1 MDLQMPT
8 SKRFTLAQRLFAIST
23 TLIVAMAGVAALTWV
38 LIGQLTAHAE
48 LVGAARVSQLQRIA
62 ELELN
67 VTRASLQLRHA
78 ILART
83 PEEMGVALAES
94 LLEHGRYEPD
104 AVWARWR
111 TWAATARDI
120 GINTRRS
127 LSSPDWRNVAGDSS
141 RSAGNGALMRSFP
154 LAVAMFESTDAAV
167 LDVCLHQ
174 AALTHGHPAAGWGT
188 WIGVELTRFAIAGD
202 DIWSELD
209 RLLVDLPDHVH
220 AAFATV
226 LSPTWTPDLPAP
238 ANGTVWGCLAQAVWA
253 VRSTTSFE
261 DAVVA
266 AVTLGDDADTVGCV
280 TGAIAGA
287 KYGVDA
293 IPARWAAAV
302 HGSVEGA
309 AGAERYDAV
318 RLRSAAERLFEL
330 DLR

>member
-1 MDLQMPT
+1 MHPHDTVTPT
-8 SKRFTLAQRLFAIST
+8 PEHDEPNRPELPRAIG
-23 TLIVAMAGVAALTWV
+23 AV
-38 LIGQLTAHAE
+38 L
-48 LVGAARVSQLQRIA
+48 GAAVGDALGAPFEFMPRGTYRTRFA
-62 ELELN
+62 EPVLEGPGEM
-67 VTRASLQLRHA
+67 VGGGTFGWAPGEFTDDTQ
-78 ILART
+78 
-83 PEEMGVALAES
+83 MGVALAES

-127 LSSPDWRNVAGDSS
+127 LSSSDWRDVAGDSS

-174 AALTHGHPAAGWGT
+174 AALTHGHPAAGWGS
-188 WIGVELTRFAIAGD
+188 WIGVELMRFAIAGD

-287 KYGVDA
+287 RYGVDA
-293 IPARWAAAV
+293 IPARWVAAV